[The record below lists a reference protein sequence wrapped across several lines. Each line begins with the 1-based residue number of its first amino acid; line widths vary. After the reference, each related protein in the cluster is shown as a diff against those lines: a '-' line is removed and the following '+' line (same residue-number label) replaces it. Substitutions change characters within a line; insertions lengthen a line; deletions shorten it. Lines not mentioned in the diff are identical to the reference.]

1 MAMKVEKDGMALE
14 GVKVQIK
21 GEEGIFTVG
30 KPAVVQSNNKLN
42 CGYQLTDEKGNKNF
56 WSPVHCFMPVVGDS
70 FDVDW
75 HERYDI
81 TCPHCDH
88 KMQCAP
94 SMFHQMGCFELG
106 GGSCPKCKQMFSI
119 RFNPYANRMMTEKLK
134 FNDSDTW
141 ADDLD
146 EGCVEDW

>member
-1 MAMKVEKDGMALE
+1 MAMKVEKDGL
-14 GVKVQIK
+14 GVFGLKVK
-21 GEEGIFTVG
+21 LRYKDGIFTVG
-30 KPAVVQSNNKLN
+30 KSVVASSNPLN
-42 CGYQLTDEKGNKNF
+42 FGYLLTDENGVEEGDYVYNF
-56 WSPVHCFMPVVGDS
+56 LPVVGDS

-119 RFNPYANRMMTEKLK
+119 RFNPYANWMMTEKLK

-146 EGCVEDW
+146 EGYVEDW